1 MSADTNGTLST
12 LSLAAKKGYK
22 KNVLFLFVPTGMS
35 QDSITIIGAGLAGCE
50 AGLQAARCGCR
61 VVLHEMKPLRFSP
74 AHTMEGLAEL
84 VCSNSLRSDEIVNGS
99 GLLKAELRLL
109 GSRVITAADAKRV
122 PAGGALAVDRHAF
135 SAALTEEIEC
145 HPLITLKRGE
155 ITRIP
160 PDGIV
165 IIATGPLT
173 SDTLAKEISAL
184 VGGDFLYF
192 HDAIAPII
200 EADSIDMGKAYQA
213 SRYDKGSADYINCPL
228 SQEQYY
234 ELIDDILSAEKV
246 ELREFEALKPFE
258 GCMPIEVMA
267 ERGRETLSFGPMK
280 PVGLRNPH
288 TGELPY
294 AVLQLRQEN
303 REASLYNMV
312 GFQTR
317 MKWGEQKRVF
327 QKIPGLEHA
336 VFARHGSLH
345 RNTFIKA
352 PVLLNQTL
360 QLKTNARIFFAGQIT
375 GVEGYVES
383 IAMGWWAGFQAAC
396 SLQGKGAP
404 GPPAATML
412 AGLIA
417 HLTESAPDTF
427 QPMNSNFGLLPRPST
442 VLRAGPIVKAPGKK
456 RKQFQAEEALRSCKT
471 WAAELPCC

>member
-1 MSADTNGTLST
+1 MTH
-12 LSLAAKKGYK
+12 Y
-22 KNVLFLFVPTGMS
+22 P
-35 QDSITIIGAGLAGCE
+35 ITIIGAGLAGCE
-50 AGLQAARCGCR
+50 AALQTVRYGCP

-74 AHTMEGLAEL
+74 AHTMDGLAEL
-84 VCSNSLRSDEIVNGS
+84 VCSNSLRSNEIANGS

-109 GSRVITAADAKRV
+109 GSRVIAAADANRV

-135 SAALTEEIEC
+135 SAALTEEIER
-145 HPLITLKRGE
+145 HPLIELVRGE
-155 ITRIP
+155 VTQIP
-160 PDGIV
+160 SDGIV

-173 SDTLAKEISAL
+173 SDALAEEIGKL
-184 VGGDFLYF
+184 IGGDLLYF

-200 EADSIDMGKAYQA
+200 EADSIDMRKAYQA

-234 ELIDDILSAEKV
+234 ELIDDILAAEKV

-267 ERGRETLSFGPMK
+267 GRGRETLSFGPMK

-303 REASLYNMV
+303 SQASLYNMV

-352 PVLLNQTL
+352 PVLLQPAL

-383 IAMGWWAGFQAAC
+383 IAMGWWAGVQAAFARE
-396 SLQGKGAP
+396 GKGAP
-404 GPPAATML
+404 SPAPATMIH
-412 AGLIA
+412 GLIQ
-417 HLTESAPDTF
+417 HLTESDPDTF
-427 QPMNSNFGLLPRPST
+427 QPMNSNFGLLPRP
-442 VLRAGPIVKAPGKK
+442 IVKAPGKK
-456 RKQFQAEEALRSCKT
+456 RKQLQAEEALRSCEA
-471 WAAELPCC
+471 WCADLPGC

>member
-1 MSADTNGTLST
+1 MS
-12 LSLAAKKGYK
+12 
-22 KNVLFLFVPTGMS
+22 MS
-35 QDSITIIGAGLAGCE
+35 SSITIIGAGLAGCE
-50 AGLQAARCGCR
+50 AALQAARLGCR
-61 VVLHEMKPLRFSP
+61 VVLHEMKPQRFSP
-74 AHTMEGLAEL
+74 THSMEGLAEL
-84 VCSNSLRSDEIVNGS
+84 VCSNSLRSNDPANGS

-109 GSRVITAADAKRV
+109 GSRVIAAADANRV

-135 SAALTEEIEC
+135 STAITGEIER
-145 HPLITLKRGE
+145 HPLINLVRGE
-155 ITRIP
+155 ITHIP

-173 SDTLAKEISAL
+173 SDALAAEASRL
-184 VGGDFLYF
+184 VGSSLLYF

-200 EADSIDMGKAYQA
+200 EADSIDMRQAYRA
-213 SRYDKGSADYINCPL
+213 SRYNKGSADYINCPL

-234 ELIDDILSAEKV
+234 ELIDDILAAEKV
-246 ELREFEALKPFE
+246 ELREFETLKPFE

-288 TGELPY
+288 TGEQPY

-303 REASLYNMV
+303 SDASLYNMV

-327 QKIPGLEHA
+327 GKIPGLEHA

-352 PVLLNQTL
+352 PVLLNHTL
-360 QLKTNARIFFAGQIT
+360 QLKTDTRIFFAGQIT

-383 IAMGWWAGFQAAC
+383 IAMGWWAGMQAAC
-396 SLQGKGAP
+396 ALQGKPAP
-404 GPPAATML
+404 SPAPATMIC
-412 AGLIA
+412 GLIA
-417 HLTESAPDTF
+417 HLTESDPATF
-427 QPMNSNFGLLPRPST
+427 QPMNSNFGLIPRPT
-442 VLRAGPIVKAPGKK
+442 IKAPSKK
-456 RKQFQAEEALRSCKT
+456 RKELQAEEALRSCEAWITDLKN
-471 WAAELPCC
+471 

>member
-1 MSADTNGTLST
+1 
-12 LSLAAKKGYK
+12 
-22 KNVLFLFVPTGMS
+22 MS

-50 AGLQAARCGCR
+50 AALQAARLGCR
-61 VVLHEMKPLRFSP
+61 VVLHEMKPLHFSP

-84 VCSNSLRSDEIVNGS
+84 VCSNSLRSNDPSNGS

-109 GSRVITAADAKRV
+109 GSRVIAAADANRV

-135 SAALTEEIEC
+135 STAITEEIKR
-145 HPLITLKRGE
+145 HPLIELVRGE
-155 ITRIP
+155 ITHIP

-173 SDTLAKEISAL
+173 SDALAAEVSRL
-184 VGGDFLYF
+184 VGSTLLYF

-200 EADSIDMGKAYQA
+200 EADSIDMRKAYRA

-228 SQEQYY
+228 SREQYY
-234 ELIDDILSAEKV
+234 ELIDDILAADKV
-246 ELREFEALKPFE
+246 ALREFEALKPFE

-288 TGELPY
+288 TGEQPY

-303 REASLYNMV
+303 SEASLYNMV

-327 QKIPGLEHA
+327 GKIPGLEHA

-352 PVLLNQTL
+352 PVLLNHTL
-360 QLKTNARIFFAGQIT
+360 QLKTDTRIFFAGQIT

-383 IAMGWWAGFQAAC
+383 LAMGWWAGVQAAC

-404 GPPAATML
+404 SPAPATMMS
-412 AGLIA
+412 GLIS
-417 HLTESAPDTF
+417 HLIESDPATF
-427 QPMNSNFGLLPRPST
+427 QPMNSNFGLLPRPT
-442 VLRAGPIVKAPGKK
+442 VKAPGKK
-456 RKQFQAEEALRSCKT
+456 RKQIQAEDALRSCEA
-471 WAAELPCC
+471 WAAGLAG